1 MGNIVLIGV
10 GGMIGAIMRYL
21 IGAQTQETF
30 RSVTFPFGTLV
41 VNALGCLVIGVLSY
55 FIEGRGALTPET
67 RMLLMTG
74 LLGAFTTFSSF
85 SLETVNLI
93 TSGQLPAA
101 LANIAANN
109 VLGLAAVWI
118 GRTAPF
124 LIWR

>member
-1 MGNIVLIGV
+1 
-10 GGMIGAIMRYL
+10 MIGAIMRYL
-21 IGAQTQETF
+21 IGGQTQETF

-55 FIEGRGALTPET
+55 FVEGRGALTPET

>member
-1 MGNIVLIGV
+1 LGRIVLIGI
-10 GGMIGAIMRYL
+10 GGMLGAILRYL
-21 IGAQTQETF
+21 IGAQAQDYF

-41 VNALGCLVIGVLSY
+41 VNALGCLMIGVLSY
-55 FIEGRGALTPET
+55 FVESRGALTAET

-93 TSGQLPAA
+93 SSGQLVAG

-109 VLGLAAVWI
+109 VLGLAAVWV
-118 GRTAPF
+118 GRVTPF